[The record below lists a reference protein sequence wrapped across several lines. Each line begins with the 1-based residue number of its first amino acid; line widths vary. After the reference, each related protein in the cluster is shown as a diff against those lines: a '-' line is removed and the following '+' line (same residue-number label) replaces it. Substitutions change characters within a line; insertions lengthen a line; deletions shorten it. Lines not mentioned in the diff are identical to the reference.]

1 MYLCLYKKLRG
12 LQLNSICYL
21 DDFLVAVVVLFNAK

>member
-1 MYLCLYKKLRG
+1 VIEKCIVLEVIK

-21 DDFLVAVVVLFNAK
+21 LKA